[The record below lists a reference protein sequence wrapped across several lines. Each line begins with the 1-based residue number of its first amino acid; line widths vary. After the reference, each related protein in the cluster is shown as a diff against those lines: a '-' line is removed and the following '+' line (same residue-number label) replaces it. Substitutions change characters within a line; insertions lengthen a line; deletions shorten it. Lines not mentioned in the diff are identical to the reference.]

1 MILFSLQRGVGCQF
15 YRWEEEYFAELK
27 ALSRKE
33 QALKDNKAQ
42 EDKNVSDQVPS
53 SAIDLKINIL
63 IDIGKELV
71 LVLKCIL
78 LVFVCAVLWNVYSV
92 DRN

>member
-1 MILFSLQRGVGCQF
+1 LQRGVGCQF